1 MVVSIVRDNLI
12 ELRLDR
18 DNVRLL
24 NGIIELQVL
33 DDAILGSIG
42 SLIGGNVRS
51 GLADRSWRELKRCIE
66 DKFAVVSILALKHH
80 IQLWLLRDVA

>member
-24 NGIIELQVL
+24 NGIIQLQVL

-66 DKFAVVSILALKHH
+66 NQFTVVTVLALEHH
-80 IQLWLLRDVA
+80 VELRLL

>member
-1 MVVSIVRDNLI
+1 MVVSIVRDDLI

-33 DDAILGSIG
+33 DDAILGSVG

-66 DKFAVVSILALKHH
+66 NQFTVVTVLALEHH
-80 IQLWLLRDVA
+80 VELRLL

>member
-1 MVVSIVRDNLI
+1 MMVVPTVNIVRDNLI

-24 NGIIELQVL
+24 NSIIELQIL
-33 DDAILGSIG
+33 DDAILRSIG
-42 SLIGGNVRS
+42 SLIGGNVCS

-66 DKFAVVSILALKHH
+66 NQFTVVTILALEHH
-80 IQLWLLRDVA
+80 VELWLL

>member
-1 MVVSIVRDNLI
+1 MVVSIVRDDLI

-42 SLIGGNVRS
+42 SLIGGNVRC
-51 GLADRSWRELKRCIE
+51 GLANRSWRELKRCIE
-66 DKFAVVSILALKHH
+66 NQFTVVTVLALEHH
-80 IQLWLLRDVA
+80 VELRLL